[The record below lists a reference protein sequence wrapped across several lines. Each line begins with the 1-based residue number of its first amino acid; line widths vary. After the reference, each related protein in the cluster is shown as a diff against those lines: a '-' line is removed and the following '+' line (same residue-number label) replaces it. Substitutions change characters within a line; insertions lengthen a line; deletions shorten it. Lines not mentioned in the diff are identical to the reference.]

1 VKKVQLSDTT
11 QGTRSPIRH
20 PKRNANSNVSLFSF
34 ILCVG
39 LNFGTVTVVM
49 AKFLASFRMMGLKG
63 QVVILRKLI
72 ANSLLP
78 DLR

>member
-11 QGTRSPIRH
+11 QGTRSPIRQ
-20 PKRNANSNVSLFSF
+20 PKRNANSNVSFFSF

-39 LNFGTVTVVM
+39 LNFGTVRLVI
-49 AKFLASFRMMGLKG
+49 KFLASFRMMGLKG

-72 ANSLLP
+72 ANSLLL